1 VRQASV
7 SYLASFLARANYLEK
22 ELIAQQLKLM
32 SEWLHR
38 YMKHLDGRNIQQD
51 YRKHAS
57 FYSCCQAMLYVF
69 VYHYQSYVDT
79 STSKGTAFIKS
90 LDFSRIVLSKLNPLR
105 FCLSTVVSVF
115 ARITRMYEIV
125 FCYSTIEKNNRRTLT
140 MNKGR
145 DESVI
150 QSHLEE
156 FFPFDPYMLPKSG
169 TFIKALYSKWS
180 GAHIE
185 DDVEE
190 EEGDD
195 DDENSASVNDDVDIM
210 EDGMEEIDELFES
223 MGQQL
228 SLKKYSSS
236 RKSAHSFDM
245 MCVSPGFSLH
255 NT

>member
-1 VRQASV
+1 
-7 SYLASFLARANYLEK
+7 
-22 ELIAQQLKLM
+22 
-32 SEWLHR
+32 
-38 YMKHLDGRNIQQD
+38 
-51 YRKHAS
+51 
-57 FYSCCQAMLYVF
+57 
-69 VYHYQSYVDT
+69 
-79 STSKGTAFIKS
+79 
-90 LDFSRIVLSKLNPLR
+90 
-105 FCLSTVVSVF
+105 
-115 ARITRMYEIV
+115 
-125 FCYSTIEKNNRRTLT
+125 

-190 EEGDD
+190 EEEDD